1 MASEMVRM
9 DSNAELSQASSFQ
22 SLQES
27 NSNSAADK
35 PKPYSAANMAGQALT
50 FTNIDEDDQEDQS
63 ESNMQ
68 SPLSSRVE
76 RVDVGSVSDAT
87 SMMQVVDDEVSQSDA
102 TSFRNVHRAPVD
114 DGMTSQSESVVRLAD
129 DGVTSQSESN
139 M

>member
-1 MASEMVRM
+1 MVMMASDSVSSMASEMVRM

-22 SLQES
+22 SLQE
-27 NSNSAADK
+27 SNSAADK

-102 TSFRNVHRAPVD
+102 TSFRMVHRAPVD
-114 DGMTSQSESVVRLAD
+114 DGMTS
-129 DGVTSQSESN
+129 
-139 M
+139 